1 MWNPLTEFV
10 VWIKYMNLGSGLLGK
25 LFLNPFWLS
34 ECNKKHTCM
43 LLLPLEAFYLVCALE
58 SIDYSN
64 CKNMNAL
71 RWFVKPLSIWT
82 APLIFH
88 GKQRFAIVHQKWAF
102 HENFSLRNKHFE
114 PAATLNII
122 FLKKQNTRLKT
133 EVVGGNHDILM
144 FENPWS
150 I

>member
-1 MWNPLTEFV
+1 MHQYTNTQKFALKEFV

-43 LLLPLEAFYLVCALE
+43 LLLPLEAFYLVCALG

-71 RWFVKPLSIWT
+71 R
-82 APLIFH
+82 
-88 GKQRFAIVHQKWAF
+88 
-102 HENFSLRNKHFE
+102 
-114 PAATLNII
+114 
-122 FLKKQNTRLKT
+122 
-133 EVVGGNHDILM
+133 
-144 FENPWS
+144 
-150 I
+150 